1 MENCPFID
9 GLPIKNGDFLIAMLN
24 YQKVMWKVN
33 YVKMQW
39 LWRHPSFRQS
49 HLRLVFSGSRNANLI
64 ACREKH
70 GAWSPGLLHS
80 QLGIYVVQMF
90 NIAITFPTWWFQP
103 LWKILVSC
111 DYYSQYM
118 ESYKIPWFQSPPTR
132 YGDAPNCLRI
142 IPIPSTRIE
151 NCFPSVTQ
159 PPKRYWWWFPRNK
172 PKR

>member
-1 MENCPFID
+1 MVYLLKMVIF
-9 GLPIKNGDFLIAMLN
+9 FIAMLN

-33 YVKMQW
+33 YVMMQW

-80 QLGIYVVQMF
+80 QLRIYVVQMF
-90 NIAITFPTWWFQP
+90 NLAITFLTWWFQP
-103 LWKILVSC
+103 LWKIWKSVVIIHS
-111 DYYSQYM
+111 SQYM
-118 ESYKIPWFQSPPTR
+118 ESHKIPWFQSPPSIEC
-132 YGDAPNCLRI
+132 DAPKLFANH
-142 IPIPSTRIE
+142 PHIPSTRIE
-151 NCFPSVTQ
+151 NRFPSITQ
-159 PPKRYWWWFPRNK
+159 PPKRYWWWFPLNK